1 MRKAKQHYPHFT
13 DVKREIVRCDETT
26 PQKCALGV
34 VTWWYLSFLR
44 GLKVSLNKCLS
55 RSYRMNLSWYYFQ
68 LAEKT
73 AVSGPEAVFRSL
85 YLDPG
90 PSLAPQLLVPL
101 CLLTPGLVLF
111 SCCLPSAQG
120 PLTMYIQVLLV
131 LWNFFTPSFF
141 LINIALFCA
150 CDPVPQGTLLLD
162 KKSLSKVLVSANELI
177 HYPPR
182 EHNLH
187 FNWGFLE
194 NCASSCSSHPLD
206 KTFKGSPLS
215 IKLISNATTM
225 RYKAPHNLIS
235 T

>member
-131 LWNFFTPSFF
+131 L
-141 LINIALFCA
+141 
-150 CDPVPQGTLLLD
+150 
-162 KKSLSKVLVSANELI
+162 
-177 HYPPR
+177 
-182 EHNLH
+182 
-187 FNWGFLE
+187 
-194 NCASSCSSHPLD
+194 
-206 KTFKGSPLS
+206 
-215 IKLISNATTM
+215 
-225 RYKAPHNLIS
+225 
-235 T
+235 